1 MGDSQI
7 DAANLRS
14 DTIRGIFAFLDRPAF
29 WLLGLVYELFFN
41 VASADLFANDTIFK
55 FYGRVQLILG
65 VFMMFQLALTI
76 LKGIMNP
83 DTFTDKKT
91 GAGNV
96 IMRIATSLVLL
107 TLLVPFE
114 TGNSNEFEKQ
124 ISNNGLLFG
133 SLYSLQHR
141 LLANNTLGRLIL
153 GTDGSSNYFSD
164 ADDDD
169 DDENL
174 KTSARIFTSTI
185 LKGFYRINLIPESE
199 RNPNH
204 TQDTSKDPAVYNENR
219 VCKDIDDDML
229 AAYTRL
235 DADPGEII
243 DMVNVKCS
251 SGGALSMLQQ
261 AINGYDLTSI
271 GNGYYVLAYNG
282 FISMIVAFVFVFILL
297 SFTVEVAI
305 RGVKLAVLRLLAP
318 IPIISYMDPKGSKDS
333 AFNAWV
339 KTLTSTYIDLFVRLA
354 AVYFVIFLIQDMITN
369 GIVIK
374 HGSGAL
380 GVISWIIIWIALF
393 IFAKQAPKFVRK
405 IFGLKEDGGT
415 GLFSGFSQILSAGA
429 VGAGLVGGA
438 ISNGIATAGKLKR
451 NENIGKRI
459 LAGIG
464 GGIVGGVTGGYA
476 AGSAFM
482 KSKDFDSKAIM
493 NQVRARNLK
502 NYSNAVDN
510 STPFGR
516 MLAGAQANL
525 GFKNDYQQMED
536 KIKYY
541 TAAGD
546 AMGRISKSFDGNG
559 VYELTVGQNGNDLAG
574 AARKYFNSKGWDL
587 GNYINSSGDICD
599 GNGNVVIKNGAK
611 LTLKDLNDIST
622 RVQASGDGRLI
633 AAVDEAKKK
642 AQGVRLSTT
651 LNMKREDIE
660 ANIANGV
667 AGWSSNDLNAY
678 DAAKKI
684 YDISQQYDNEPEFR
698 EKFKNKSFDGNLQW
712 GSDFKWS
719 ASKAKD
725 SADALKNSSEYSR
738 AKANAQ
744 RAEESQKKSK

>member
-141 LLANNTLGRLIL
+141 LLSNNTLGRLIL

-164 ADDDD
+164 DDDD
-169 DDENL
+169 DSEENL

-305 RGVKLAVLRLLAP
+305 RGIKLAVLRLLAP

-374 HGSGAL
+374 HGTGAL

-429 VGAGLVGGA
+429 VGAGVLGGA
-438 ISNGIATAGKLKR
+438 ISNGIATAGKVGGTNK
-451 NENIGKRI
+451 GKKL

-464 GGIVGGVTGGYA
+464 GGILGGVTGGYA
-476 AGSAFM
+476 AGSTFM

-502 NYSNAVDN
+502 NYSNAADD
-510 STPFGR
+510 STFFGR
-516 MLAGAQANL
+516 LAAGAQANFGL
-525 GFKNDYQQMED
+525 KNEMAQMDD

-541 TAAGD
+541 GIAES
-546 AMGRISKSFDGNG
+546 AMKRISNAFDGNG
-559 VYELTVGQNGNDLAG
+559 DYKFTYTGPTIKDSNNKDILKT
-574 AARKYFNSKGWDL
+574 
-587 GNYINSSGDICD
+587 GD
-599 GNGNVVIKNGAK
+599 K
-611 LTLKDLNDIST
+611 TSTKDLNDLCNFYS
-622 RVQASGDGRLI
+622 SDGK
-633 AAVDEAKKK
+633 AAKELDALKKK
-642 AQGVRLSTT
+642 HQGLRFAEIRKFKT
-651 LNMKREDIE
+651 REDLE
-660 ANIANGV
+660 AAIKDPTQDYTA
-667 AGWSSNDLNAY
+667 SDLV
-678 DAAKKI
+678 I
-684 YDISQQYDNEPEFR
+684 YDSAQLMYKVAQKYKSEPEFT
-698 EKFKNKSFDGNLQW
+698 NLGSVSFDYSLSGKDAGKEW
-712 GSDFKWS
+712 GSYWKHDAAS
-719 ASKAKD
+719 AGKTAEQI
-725 SADALKNSSEYSR
+725 KNSEAYSK

-744 RAEESQKKSK
+744 RAEESQKKGK